1 MIQKTLLWALFWV
14 GLFVGLMQLMRP
26 QWQDAPTQYRMHF
39 ERTQSLVHA
48 TTPWDTVWVGSS
60 LVATTDIYGLVPKS
74 WYSLGLRGGTAHTG
88 AWVCLSCA
96 PPPKLLIIEINLLLS
111 LPDTAVYAA
120 ACGFPQHY
128 ARKLFAFREVARPA
142 TIFQLGLQKLASQLH
157 TNSAGGQTA
166 TPLDKDTQALLKAKQ
181 IQSYRL
187 ELTDFSRKWQ
197 KSLAFLRQWVAMAR
211 QQGTE
216 VVFVAFP
223 EPNIP
228 GVASRESVLRAQ
240 LKRDLPEIPCFHM
253 AHRDGLRF
261 PDLAHM
267 DFPSTKNFMRAF
279 LPWVRGHQ
287 PATPAAAAA
296 PGRP

>member
-1 MIQKTLLWALFWV
+1 MIKKTLLWALLWV

-26 QWQDAPTQYRMHF
+26 QWQDAATQYRMHF
-39 ERTQSLVHA
+39 ERTQTLVQA

-60 LVATTDIYGLVPKS
+60 LVATTAIYGLVPTS

-96 PPPKLLIIEINLLLS
+96 PPPKLLIIETNLLLMA
-111 LPDTAVYAA
+111 PDTIVYAS
-120 ACGFPQHY
+120 ACGFPQ
-128 ARKLFAFREVARPA
+128 RFVRRLFAFREVARPA
-142 TIFQLGLQKLASQLH
+142 TIFQLGLQKLASQFI
-157 TNSAGGQTA
+157 NSAGGQA
-166 TPLDKDTQALLKAKQ
+166 LTPLDKNTQELLKSKQ
-181 IQSYRL
+181 IQSYRH
-187 ELTDFSRKWQ
+187 ELADFSRKWQ

-228 GVASRESVLRAQ
+228 GVASRERVIRAQ
-240 LKRDLPEIPCFHM
+240 LKRDFPEIPCFYMEHK
-253 AHRDGLRF
+253 DDLRF

-267 DFPSTKNFMRAF
+267 DFPSTQIFMKAF
-279 LPWVRGHQ
+279 LPWVRGLPQ
-287 PATPAAAAA
+287 ATPAASTT